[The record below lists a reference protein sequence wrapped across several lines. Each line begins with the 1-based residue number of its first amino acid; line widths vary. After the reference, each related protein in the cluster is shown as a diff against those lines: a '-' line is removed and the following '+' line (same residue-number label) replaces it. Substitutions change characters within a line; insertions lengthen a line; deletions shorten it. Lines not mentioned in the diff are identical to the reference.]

1 MIQHND
7 RLRQIQNLLARSRRT
22 VRINYDHDRILIRQ
36 LDCLLMRNENVLISL
51 IAGLQHVD
59 PRADTAVDL
68 TEHNIRRFIDLH
80 CCAAN
85 TTQARKE
92 SISVI

>member
-1 MIQHND
+1 MMIQHND
-7 RLRQIQNLLARSRRT
+7 RLRQIQNLLALYDART

-36 LDCLLMRNENVLISL
+36 LDCLLVRNENVLLSR
-51 IAGLQHVD
+51 IAGLPHVD

-85 TTQARKE
+85 TDTGT
-92 SISVI
+92 